1 MKRANRM
8 RNMIFQLCTIL
19 EGLDATQANEIEIAG
34 ILSNV
39 ALSHNAPAHIYDK
52 NGRRKEVK

>member
-19 EGLDATQANEIEIAG
+19 EGFDATQANEIEIAG

>member
-1 MKRANRM
+1 M
-8 RNMIFQLCTIL
+8 RNMIFQLCNIL
-19 EGLDATQANEIEIAG
+19 EGLQPTQANELEIAG

>member
-1 MKRANRM
+1 MKRDDRM
-8 RNMIFQLCTIL
+8 KNMILQLSNIL
-19 EGLDATQANEIEIAG
+19 NGLKPTQANELEIAG

-52 NGRRKEVK
+52 NGRRKEVE

>member
-1 MKRANRM
+1 MKRDDRM
-8 RNMIFQLCTIL
+8 KNMILQLCNIL
-19 EGLDATQANEIEIAG
+19 EGLQPTQANELEIAG

-52 NGRRKEVK
+52 NGRRKEVE

>member
-39 ALSHNAPAHIYDK
+39 ALSHNAPAHVYDK
-52 NGRRKEVK
+52 NGRRKEVE

>member
-1 MKRANRM
+1 MKRDDRM
-8 RNMIFQLCTIL
+8 KNMILQLCNIL
-19 EGLDATQANEIEIAG
+19 EGLQPTQANELEIAG

>member
-19 EGLDATQANEIEIAG
+19 EGLDATQANEMEIAG

>member
-1 MKRANRM
+1 MKRYNRM

-19 EGLDATQANEIEIAG
+19 EGLDATQANEIEIAV

-39 ALSHNAPAHIYDK
+39 ALSHNSPAHIYDK
-52 NGRRKEVK
+52 NGRRKEVE

>member
-1 MKRANRM
+1 MKRYNRM
-8 RNMIFQLCTIL
+8 RNMIFQLCNIL
-19 EGLDATQANEIEIAG
+19 EGLQATQANEMEIAG

-52 NGRRKEVK
+52 NGRRKEVE

>member
-1 MKRANRM
+1 MKRYYRM
-8 RNMIFQLCTIL
+8 KNMILQLCNIL
-19 EGLDATQANEIEIAG
+19 EGLQPTQANELEIAG

-52 NGRRKEVK
+52 NGRRKEFE